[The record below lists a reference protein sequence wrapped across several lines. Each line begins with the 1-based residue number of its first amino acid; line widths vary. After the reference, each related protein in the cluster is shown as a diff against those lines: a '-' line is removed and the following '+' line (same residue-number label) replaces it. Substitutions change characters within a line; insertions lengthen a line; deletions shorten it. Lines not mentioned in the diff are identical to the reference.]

1 MLAQIEHVLLD
12 RERLLRRT
20 QTRRSLY
27 TVLGKQEQQPEP
39 GPEPGPDTSVRRGLF
54 PWSMLGDP
62 LAGVVFSLGMGME
75 EVVSERWFLQCNG

>member
-27 TVLGKQEQQPEP
+27 TVLGKQEQQPAPE
-39 GPEPGPDTSVRRGLF
+39 PEPGPDSSVRRGLF
-54 PWSMLGDP
+54 PYPCWGVQGDR
-62 LAGVVFSLGMGME
+62 L
-75 EVVSERWFLQCNG
+75 